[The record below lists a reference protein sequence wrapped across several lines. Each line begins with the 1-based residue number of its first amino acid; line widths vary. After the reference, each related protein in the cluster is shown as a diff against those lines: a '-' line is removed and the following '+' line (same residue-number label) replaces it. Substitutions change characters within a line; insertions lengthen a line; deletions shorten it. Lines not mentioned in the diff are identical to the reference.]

1 MSNIA
6 AVAIPPVLLFSAMG
20 MLSQISDGHIIV
32 KELKRKALHIGVGL
46 TALSFPLFL
55 NDTWTIVAACGLA
68 VVWLLAVR
76 YVPVLRRHFGSV
88 LHGVRRRSLG
98 EIYFAV
104 SIAFLL
110 LLTQDKPVLFV
121 IPILILTLA
130 DSTAAIVGKFL
141 PIGPLRGLAR
151 GKTITGCA
159 AFFAVAF
166 IVSFGLLGLLADLQ
180 GVHAVSL
187 AAILAATT
195 CVVEAIS
202 RRGID
207 NLAVPAVAY
216 LILLLSNIPDAA
228 GNASGLQ

>member
-1 MSNIA
+1 MSNIV
-6 AVAIPPVLLFSAMG
+6 AVVIPPVLLFSAMG
-20 MLSQISDGHIIV
+20 ILSQISDGRLIV

-46 TALSFPLFL
+46 TALTFPLFL
-55 NDTWTIVAACGLA
+55 NDSWKIIVAFGLA

-88 LHGVRRRSLG
+88 LHGVRRRTLG

-104 SIAFLL
+104 SIACLL
-110 LLTQDKPVLFV
+110 LLAQDEPILFV

-130 DSTAAIVGKFL
+130 DASAAIAGKVL

-151 GKTITGCA
+151 GKTMTGCA

-166 IVSFGLLGLLADLQ
+166 IVSFGMLELLTELQAVQSVLLA
-180 GVHAVSL
+180 
-187 AAILAATT
+187 IFLAATT

-207 NLAVPAVAY
+207 NLAVPAAAY
-216 LILLLSNIPDAA
+216 LVLLLSNIEVNSLLAV
-228 GNASGLQ
+228 LQ

>member
-1 MSNIA
+1 
-6 AVAIPPVLLFSAMG
+6 
-20 MLSQISDGHIIV
+20 
-32 KELKRKALHIGVGL
+32 
-46 TALSFPLFL
+46 
-55 NDTWTIVAACGLA
+55 
-68 VVWLLAVR
+68 
-76 YVPVLRRHFGSV
+76 

-104 SIAFLL
+104 SIACLL

-130 DSTAAIVGKFL
+130 DSTAAIAGKVL
-141 PIGPLRGLAR
+141 PIGPLNGLAR
-151 GKTITGCA
+151 GKTMTGCA

-166 IVSFGLLGLLADLQ
+166 MVSFGLLGLLADLQ

-228 GNASGLQ
+228 GNLSGLQ